1 MIAHIKVVLKHLQP
15 IRLPLSADEF
25 ICAWGMHLNLV
36 SLSRLT
42 LAFTFGRIPLCL
54 PCARSNGPGYV
65 GGLNLSSLC
74 HHLHI
79 LHQQYMW
86 KLFLA
91 PHVGFTYWSEVAQ
104 SCPTLAI
111 PWTVA
116 CQAPL
121 SMGFSRQEYWSGLP
135 FPSLGCLPNPGIKP
149 VSPALAGGFFTT
161 VSPGNPLA
169 LGIKYWLDN

>member
-1 MIAHIKVVLKHLQP
+1 MWLLISEVVLKHLQP

-36 SLSRLT
+36 SLSRLP
-42 LAFTFGRIPLCL
+42 LAFTFGQIPLCL
-54 PCARSNGPGYV
+54 PCARSDGPGYV

-104 SCPTLAI
+104 SCPTLCDPMDCSLPGSTI
-111 PWTVA
+111 HGIF
-116 CQAPL
+116 Q
-121 SMGFSRQEYWSGLP
+121 QEYWSGLP
-135 FPSLGCLPNPGIKP
+135 LPSPGDLPEPGIEP
-149 VSPALAGGFFTT
+149 RCPT
-161 VSPGNPLA
+161 
-169 LGIKYWLDN
+169 W